1 MELYMDWFFSI
12 IRVAGA
18 SFPVSSSLVQLQ
30 SEIDSKALLERVQKL
45 EDPVSV
51 LHDDVPALAKAIYHK
66 LKSQDSTKLLFDD
79 EFYSK
84 YSRSLAILETQGF
97 IKGRHAVG
105 DKYMSDI
112 RLCDPSFIMYLCAIG
127 EDKSRMEDLLK
138 IVDSCEVGKWLDGK
152 HIKSDIELPLP
163 VIKAVFDIYESK
175 GYGQCS
181 KTIGAV
187 RYMGKA

>member
-1 MELYMDWFFSI
+1 MDWFFSI

-30 SEIDSKALLERVQKL
+30 SEIDSKALLERVEKL
-45 EDPVSV
+45 EDPVSF
-51 LHDDVPALAKAIYHK
+51 LHDDVPALSKVIYHK
-66 LKSQDSTKLLFDD
+66 LKSQESTKLLFSD

-84 YSRSLAILETQGF
+84 YSRPLAVLESHGF
-97 IKGRHAVG
+97 VKGCHAIG
-105 DKYMSDI
+105 KRYAAGI
-112 RLCDPSFIMYLCAIG
+112 RLCDPSFIMYLCAIA
-127 EDKSRMEDLLK
+127 EDKNKMQELLK

-152 HIKSDIELPLP
+152 KIKADVELPLP

-175 GYGQCS
+175 GYGLCS

-187 RYMGKA
+187 QYIGKA